1 MKLESTM
8 HSIMNMPGT
17 MGVLVIVLACT
28 AALVALRV
36 LWGINLRPSARVNPH
51 LTGRRAAVYRHT
63 PNGLQDERGITERA
77 RLRAEAANAT
87 SPESPSA

>member
-8 HSIMNMPGT
+8 HSIMHMPGT
-17 MGVLVIVLACT
+17 MGALIIALACT
-28 AALVALRV
+28 SALVALRV
-36 LWGINLRPSARVNPH
+36 LWSVSLRPSTRVNPH

-77 RLRAEAANAT
+77 RLRAEAADAT
-87 SPESPSA
+87 STEPPRA